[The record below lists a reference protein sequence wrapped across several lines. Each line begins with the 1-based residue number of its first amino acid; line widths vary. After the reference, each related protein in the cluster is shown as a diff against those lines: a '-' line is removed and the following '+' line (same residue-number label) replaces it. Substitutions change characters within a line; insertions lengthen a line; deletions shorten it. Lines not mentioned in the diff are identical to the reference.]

1 MSTKRKTSRVKFHV
15 CNACGKNE
23 DEVSKILLLPNYTL
37 CNECIDLA
45 KQLIEEKDDYLTT
58 AKWLQRLGVNA
69 KDRRKVL
76 KRV

>member
-1 MSTKRKTSRVKFHV
+1 MSTERKTSTVKVHV

-23 DEVSKILLLPNYTL
+23 DEVKKTLLLPNYTL
-37 CNECIDLA
+37 CNECIELA
-45 KQLIEEKDDYLTT
+45 KQLIEEEDDYLTT
-58 AKWLQRLGVNA
+58 AKWLQRLGINA

>member
-1 MSTKRKTSRVKFHV
+1 MSTERKTSTDKVHV

-23 DEVSKILLLPNYTL
+23 DEVKKILLLPNYTL
-37 CNECIDLA
+37 SNECIELA
-45 KQLIEEKDDYLTT
+45 KQLIEEEDDYLTT

>member
-1 MSTKRKTSRVKFHV
+1 MSTERKTSTVKVHV

-23 DEVSKILLLPNYTL
+23 DEVKKILLLSNYTL
-37 CNECIDLA
+37 CNECIELA
-45 KQLIEEKDDYLTT
+45 KQLIEEEDDYLTT
-58 AKWLQRLGVNA
+58 AKWLQRLGINA

>member
-1 MSTKRKTSRVKFHV
+1 MSTERKTSTVKVHV

-23 DEVSKILLLPNYTL
+23 DEVKKILLLPNYTL
-37 CNECIDLA
+37 CNECIELA
-45 KQLIEEKDDYLTT
+45 KQLIEEEDDYLTT
-58 AKWLQRLGVNA
+58 ATWLQRLGVNA

>member
-1 MSTKRKTSRVKFHV
+1 MSTERKTSTVKVYV

-23 DEVSKILLLPNYTL
+23 DEVKKILLLPNYTL
-37 CNECIDLA
+37 CNECIELA
-45 KQLIEEKDDYLTT
+45 KQLIEEEDDYLTT
-58 AKWLQRLGVNA
+58 AKWLQRLGINA

>member
-1 MSTKRKTSRVKFHV
+1 MITERKTSTVKVHV

-23 DEVSKILLLPNYTL
+23 DEVKKILLLPNYTL
-37 CNECIDLA
+37 CNECIELA
-45 KQLIEEKDDYLTT
+45 KQLIEEEDDYLTT

>member
-1 MSTKRKTSRVKFHV
+1 MSTERKTSEVKVHV

-23 DEVSKILLLPNYTL
+23 DEVKKILLLPNYTL

-45 KQLIEEKDDYLTT
+45 KQLIEEEDDYLTT
-58 AKWLQRLGVNA
+58 AKWLQRLGINA
-69 KDRRKVL
+69 KDRRTVL

>member
-1 MSTKRKTSRVKFHV
+1 MSTERKTSTVKVQV

-23 DEVSKILLLPNYTL
+23 DEVKKILLLPNYTL
-37 CNECIDLA
+37 CNECIELA
-45 KQLIEEKDDYLTT
+45 KQLIEEEDDYLTT
-58 AKWLQRLGVNA
+58 AKWLQRLGINA

>member
-1 MSTKRKTSRVKFHV
+1 MSTERKTSTVKVQV

-23 DEVSKILLLPNYTL
+23 DEVKKMLLLPNYNL

-45 KQLIEEKDDYLTT
+45 KQLIEEEDDYLTT
-58 AKWLQRLGVNA
+58 AKWLQRLGINA

>member
-1 MSTKRKTSRVKFHV
+1 MSTERKTSTVKVHV

-23 DEVSKILLLPNYTL
+23 DEVKKILLLPNYTL
-37 CNECIDLA
+37 CNECIELA
-45 KQLIEEKDDYLTT
+45 KQLIEEEDDYLTT
-58 AKWLQRLGVNA
+58 ANWLQRLGVNA

>member
-1 MSTKRKTSRVKFHV
+1 MSTEWKTSTVKVHV

-23 DEVSKILLLPNYTL
+23 DEVKKILLLPNYTL
-37 CNECIDLA
+37 CNECIELA
-45 KQLIEEKDDYLTT
+45 KQLIEEEHDYLTT